1 MKLEIS
7 KEKIS
12 HAVNKAEKISTKNS
26 TLPVLECVMLDY
38 DGEKLNL
45 KSTNLDI
52 SLSVSVRVKGDK
64 ENRVLVPATTLNSFL
79 SNLPKNDSVVTF
91 ETEGDNLHITSEST
105 DTVINTQP
113 VDDFPVVSDEGS
125 GKEFKINAQDLL
137 KGLNSVW
144 YSTATSSIKP
154 ELSSV
159 YIYHN
164 DGDLIFVATDS
175 FRLSEYKLNVKDAG
189 EFESVLIPY
198 KNVVEI
204 IRIFEDLDEEITLYF
219 KDDQLIIKTEE
230 IRVVSRVVEGNF
242 PDYNQIIPK
251 ETSTE
256 IDVLKEDFAQ
266 GLKLSNVFS
275 DNFNQVVFS
284 IMPEDN
290 IFEINSNSTSIGET
304 KNKVKSKMTG
314 ENLKISFNG
323 KYITDCFQS
332 IKSDGL
338 HMKFNGLDKPMII
351 QGSND
356 KNFLYLVM
364 PMNK

>member
-1 MKLEIS
+1 MKLEIN

-12 HAVNKAEKISTKNS
+12 QAINKSEKISTKNS
-26 TLPVLECVMLDY
+26 TLPVLECVLLDF
-38 DGEKLNL
+38 DGENLNL

-64 ENRVLVPATTLNSFL
+64 ENKVLVPAATLNSFL

-91 ETEGDNLHITSEST
+91 ETEGNNLHITSEST
-105 DTVINTQP
+105 DTTINTQP
-113 VDDFPVVSDEGS
+113 VDDFPVMSDEGS
-125 GKEFKINAQDLL
+125 GKEFKINSTELL

-159 YIYHN
+159 YLYAD

-175 FRLSEYKLNVKDAG
+175 FRLAEYKLPVKDIG

-219 KDDQLIIKTEE
+219 KDDQIIIQSENIK
-230 IRVVSRVVEGNF
+230 VVSRVVEGNF

-251 ETSTE
+251 ETKTE
-256 IDVLKEDFAQ
+256 MDVLKEDLSQ
-266 GLKLSNVFS
+266 GLKLSNIFS

-284 IMPEDN
+284 IMPEDK
-290 IFEINSNSTSIGET
+290 IFEITSNSNNVGET
-304 KNKVKSKMTG
+304 KNIIKAKSEG
-314 ENLKISFNG
+314 ENLKISFNS

-351 QGSND
+351 QGSNE